1 MIFKKTVLIFYRM
14 AGYKKNLDYLKEH
27 LNEGEEVSHSCFGT
41 YETKILNA
49 DSVRS
54 GILACTE
61 NRVIFFA
68 VKLFGFDLESFPYS
82 NISAIEFSK
91 GFMGA
96 KVNLTMSGNTAK
108 LKWIQEGTPNDLV
121 GFVRDRMGTNTS
133 VGGADVISQIESLAK
148 LNSQGI
154 LTDEEFSI
162 KKAEL
167 LDRM

>member
-1 MIFKKTVLIFYRM
+1 M

-27 LNEGEEVSHSCFGT
+27 LNEGEEVRHSCYGA
-41 YETKILNA
+41 YETKVLNT
-49 DSVRS
+49 DSVRE
-54 GILACTE
+54 GVLACTE
-61 NRVIFFA
+61 NRVIFFG
-68 VKLFGFDLESFPYS
+68 VKLFGFGFDLESFPYS

-91 GFMGA
+91 GLMGA
-96 KVNLTMSGNTAK
+96 KINLTMSGNTAK
-108 LKWIQEGTPNDLV
+108 LKWISKGNPNDLV
-121 GFVRDRMGTNTS
+121 GFVRDRMGANTS
-133 VGGADVISQIESLAK
+133 VGGGDVISQIESLAK